1 MFIIFYGPEGSG
13 KSTQAKM
20 LADKLQLPNLG
31 SGNLVRKYSA
41 EDKGLMGNVCREA
54 LAKGHYVADSEMFVL
69 WKMRLKEADV
79 QNGFIIDGFPRNHTQ
94 SLFLADKLE
103 KYNKQVNFVFYLEVS
118 EAESIKRL
126 SKRARKNP
134 DGSLHDT
141 PEKIKERLKIYHQQE
156 ADVLKF
162 YQEEGLLK
170 KINGEQTIDQ
180 IHQDIIK
187 HIEVNHASS

>member
-31 SGNLVRKYSA
+31 SGDLVRKYA
-41 EDKGLMGNVCREA
+41 TEDKGLMGNICRET

-94 SLFLADKLE
+94 ALFLADKLE
-103 KYNKQVNFVFYLEVS
+103 KYGKQINFVFYLDVS

-156 ADVLKF
+156 ADVLKL
-162 YQEEGLLK
+162 YQQEGLLK

-187 HIEVNHASS
+187 HIKTKHASS